1 VRTADYDRRWVK
13 IRRPTVVVG
22 GEMTM
27 DCLELS
33 HDPHSNV
40 SEAPLQMKSNCGCL
54 LIDDLGR
61 QRIEPVELLNR
72 WIIPLENRIDFLT
85 LATGKKFQVPFE
97 QLIIF
102 STNLE
107 PSSLADE
114 AFLRRIP
121 YKIEIADPD
130 EAEFHRLFQAYA
142 CSHGFK
148 YEKESI
154 DYLLAKHYRP
164 RNRPMRRC
172 HPRDLLGQIQNYCR
186 YNDLPLE
193 MRPEYFDRIVKS
205 YFTVITK

>member
-1 VRTADYDRRWVK
+1 MV
-13 IRRPTVVVG
+13 
-22 GEMTM
+22 
-27 DCLELS
+27 
-33 HDPHSNV
+33 
-40 SEAPLQMKSNCGCL
+40 
-54 LIDDLGR
+54 
-61 QRIEPVELLNR
+61 
-72 WIIPLENRIDFLT
+72 
-85 LATGKKFQVPFE
+85 TGKKFQVPFE

-142 CSHGFK
+142 HGQGFE

-164 RNRPMRRC
+164 LNRPMRRC

-205 YFTVITK
+205 YFTVVAK